1 MADPVIIKSPRE
13 IELMRVAGAVV
24 AKVFDEL
31 EKECKPG
38 VSTLYLSRKGEEI
51 IREAGCTPTFK
62 GYGGFPEALCVSVND
77 TLIHGIPNSKTIL
90 KDGDI
95 VSLDV
100 GATYQGYCCD
110 ACRTFPV
117 GICKENALKLIRDTE
132 DSFWYSIEEL
142 KEGYQLGSVCHRVEE
157 YCESRGYSLTRE
169 YTGHGCG
176 TSLHEGP
183 AIPNYGT
190 PNTGLVLK
198 SGMTLCIEPM
208 TCMGKA
214 KLRTLP
220 DGWTTKTRDGKLS
233 AHYENTVLVTKD
245 GYEVL
250 TISRKED

>member
-1 MADPVIIKSPRE
+1 MADPVVIKSSRE
-13 IELMRVAGAVV
+13 IELMRVAGQVV
-24 AKVFDEL
+24 AKVFSEL
-31 EKECKPG
+31 EKECRPG

-77 TLIHGIPNSKTIL
+77 TLIHGIPTSSIIL

-117 GICKENALKLIRDTE
+117 GICNEKALALIKDTE
-132 DSFWYSIEEL
+132 DSFWYSIEGL
-142 KEGYQLGSVCHRVEE
+142 KEGTQLGTICHRVQE
-157 YCESRGYSLTRE
+157 YCEKRHYSLPRE

-176 TSLHEGP
+176 TTLHEGP

-190 PNTGLVLK
+190 ANTGLMLK
-198 SGMTLCIEPM
+198 NGMTICIEPM
-208 TCMGKA
+208 VCQGKP
-214 KLRTLP
+214 KLRTLS
-220 DGWTTKTRDGKLS
+220 DGWTTKTKDGKLS

-250 TISRKED
+250 TIPKEDR